1 MLAPTLLAEGSF
13 VTVDIETTG
22 CRPGTSSIIEL
33 GAARIEG
40 GAVVDTFTMLVH
52 PTEPI
57 PAAIERLT
65 GISEAM
71 VAQAP
76 STEEAVRAFAAFAR
90 GAVLVAHNH
99 RFDLGFLDYEC
110 ELVCGSPFPRPIL
123 DTLCLARALHPEI
136 ERNNLRDLAAFY
148 GVPTVPNHRAL
159 PDAVATAEILIA
171 MIPELAERGITTA
184 GETARLCGIADAG
197 SLSEKLTL
205 ATNIPDEPGV
215 YLFRNGCDAIVYVG
229 RARNLRTKVRSH
241 FYATTGNGDAPA
253 GVTEAVQYIQCS
265 SALDAQLLEA
275 RLRYRYQPE
284 YNHNTTTPRTPLYLH
299 VDTEATYPTILVT
312 QRRLRSG
319 DLFGP
324 LTNRWAAT
332 TTADALSRIYG
343 LRRCRRTIAECRA
356 YRCARR
362 DRGACSAEAIYAAG
376 PERYR
381 ERVSEVL
388 ATLRDTAEPMRER
401 LQEMRDRL
409 ARGEEFEQAAYFR
422 DALRAYDR
430 TIAGLAMAKRSRAL
444 PVSVLVEGDS
454 HALTLS
460 VLINGWR
467 FTTLRAAREGLD
479 RPGLE
484 SRVRR
489 SLERALRRA
498 ALNPPLTAQR
508 LEEMAVVDAYVQ
520 QHSPLVIPV
529 DGDSDAATAAVM
541 RAVRKLF
548 RIPRRRHATPSG
560 D

>member
-76 STEEAVRAFAAFAR
+76 STEEAVRSFAAFAR

-381 ERVSEVL
+381 EQVSEAL

-498 ALNPPLTAQR
+498 ASNPPLTAQR

-560 D
+560 V

>member
-253 GVTEAVQYIQCS
+253 GVTE
-265 SALDAQLLEA
+265 
-275 RLRYRYQPE
+275 
-284 YNHNTTTPRTPLYLH
+284 
-299 VDTEATYPTILVT
+299 
-312 QRRLRSG
+312 
-319 DLFGP
+319 
-324 LTNRWAAT
+324 
-332 TTADALSRIYG
+332 
-343 LRRCRRTIAECRA
+343 
-356 YRCARR
+356 
-362 DRGACSAEAIYAAG
+362 
-376 PERYR
+376 
-381 ERVSEVL
+381 
-388 ATLRDTAEPMRER
+388 
-401 LQEMRDRL
+401 
-409 ARGEEFEQAAYFR
+409 
-422 DALRAYDR
+422 
-430 TIAGLAMAKRSRAL
+430 
-444 PVSVLVEGDS
+444 
-454 HALTLS
+454 
-460 VLINGWR
+460 
-467 FTTLRAAREGLD
+467 
-479 RPGLE
+479 
-484 SRVRR
+484 
-489 SLERALRRA
+489 
-498 ALNPPLTAQR
+498 
-508 LEEMAVVDAYVQ
+508 
-520 QHSPLVIPV
+520 
-529 DGDSDAATAAVM
+529 
-541 RAVRKLF
+541 
-548 RIPRRRHATPSG
+548 
-560 D
+560 